1 MRLMSEPI
9 GNVEQWID
17 LKCHPSSDSNVVRSI
32 RVLVRRLAGAEF
44 QMTFRLDGEISKI
57 KIPAPDVARFNSEL
71 WRHTCFE
78 LFVSREGQPEYYEF
92 NFAPSGEWAVFAFS
106 RYRDGG
112 PFANESLHP
121 QIALRSSPTRLEL
134 DAVAS
139 LDALSP
145 IHSRVT
151 LRIGLSAVIESA
163 EGSSY
168 WALAHPAEKPDFH
181 NVDGFALLIDAST
194 PT

>member
-1 MRLMSEPI
+1 
-9 GNVEQWID
+9 
-17 LKCHPSSDSNVVRSI
+17 
-32 RVLVRRLAGAEF
+32 
-44 QMTFRLDGEISKI
+44 MTFRVDGEISQI
-57 KIPAPDVARFNSEL
+57 KIPAPDVSRFNSEL

-78 LFVSREGQPEYYEF
+78 LFVSLKGGREYHEL

-106 RYRDGG
+106 GYRDGG
-112 PFANESLHP
+112 PFANESFHP

-139 LDALSP
+139 LDVLSP
-145 IHSRVT
+145 SYLRAT
-151 LRIGLSAVIESA
+151 LRIGLSAVMETSD
-163 EGSSY
+163 EYSY

-181 NVDGFALLIDAST
+181 NADGFALLIDAPT